1 MKKILSCISLF
12 VLCFMAQVAFAQ
24 KVWYNPAEAQ
34 GNVVRGRT
42 FVDQERDGFYHRF
55 PSSVKSKVNKRVW
68 GQSTRSAGENI
79 VFRTNAKEITVRYT
93 VKSSHAM
100 PHMPAIGVSGVDM
113 YSYDKNGNEVWVPGK
128 YSFRDTVT
136 YTFAPV
142 EIANTRKGEK
152 RFTLYLP
159 LYNEVTWME
168 IGTEE
173 GAKFRFEEE
182 PATLPIVAYGSSICQ
197 GACAS
202 RPAMAWTNI
211 VSRRLGH
218 PVLNLGFSGL
228 AYLEAPVIDV
238 ISEIDA
244 KVYIIDA
251 MPNACSMEYD
261 QLRDTILQA
270 VHQLRGK
277 RAETPI
283 LLVDHLGYPHGK
295 AYAKQRDMEKRAW
308 DAMAEAYKTL
318 QQEGVP
324 HLFHLSHEAI
334 NLPAD
339 GTVEGVHPSD
349 VGMVAYANAYE
360 KILREI
366 LNEPVG
372 SMHTQQPIVQQRD
385 SYNWMDRHL
394 SILKNTEKKHY
405 TRIIFGDSIMH
416 FWGGAPGA
424 PAQRGTDTWEALPG
438 ESLNLGFGHDRVE
451 NLLWRVYHG
460 EIDGVTADKVFIA
473 IGTNNITAGSSDDE
487 IAEGIAFF
495 AKAVRARIPEAEITV
510 MAVLPRR
517 GREDRVEQLNVRLR
531 AMAKENDLKFKDQG
545 KAFLLKDGKVDESLF
560 TDGLHPNGAGY
571 QKIAKGFK

>member
-1 MKKILSCISLF
+1 
-12 VLCFMAQVAFAQ
+12 
-24 KVWYNPAEAQ
+24 
-34 GNVVRGRT
+34 
-42 FVDQERDGFYHRF
+42 
-55 PSSVKSKVNKRVW
+55 
-68 GQSTRSAGENI
+68 
-79 VFRTNAKEITVRYT
+79 
-93 VKSSHAM
+93 
-100 PHMPAIGVSGVDM
+100 M

-136 YTFAPV
+136 YKFTPID
-142 EIANTRKGEK
+142 IANTRKGEK

-173 GAKFRFEEE
+173 GAKFRFEEA

-228 AYLEAPVIDV
+228 AYMEAPVIDV
-238 ISEIDA
+238 ISDIDA

-251 MPNACSMEYD
+251 MPNSCSMEYE

-270 VHQLRGK
+270 VHQIRRK

-308 DAMAEAYKTL
+308 DAMTEAYQIL

-324 HLFHLSHEAI
+324 NLFHLSHEAI
-334 NLPAD
+334 NLPQD
-339 GTVEGVHPSD
+339 GTVEGVHPND
-349 VGMVAYANAYE
+349 YGMVAYADAYE

-372 SMHTQQPIVQQRD
+372 NMHTQQPIVQQRD

-473 IGTNNITAGSSDDE
+473 IGTNNITAGSTDDE

-517 GREDRVEQLNVRLR
+517 GREERVEQLNVRLR
-531 AMAKENDLKFKDQG
+531 AMAKENGLKFKDQG

>member
-24 KVWYNPAEAQ
+24 KVWYNPAEAT

-42 FVDQERDGFYHRF
+42 FIDQERDGFYQRF
-55 PSSVKSKVNKRVW
+55 PSYVKEKVNSRLW
-68 GQSTRSAGENI
+68 AQSTRSAGENI

-93 VKSSHAM
+93 VKTSHAM
-100 PHMPAIGVSGVDM
+100 PHMPATGVSGVDM

-136 YTFAPV
+136 YKFTPID
-142 EIANTRKGEK
+142 IANTRKGEK

-173 GAKFRFEEE
+173 GAKFRFEEA

-218 PVLNLGFSGL
+218 DIQNLGFSGL
-228 AYLEAPVIDV
+228 AMMEAPVIDV
-238 ISEIDA
+238 ISDIDA

-251 MPNACSMEYD
+251 MPNSCSMEYD
-261 QLRDTILQA
+261 QLRDTIIQA
-270 VHQLRGK
+270 VHQIRNK
-277 RAETPI
+277 RHQTPI

-308 DAMAEAYKTL
+308 EAMGEALKVL

-324 HLFHLSHEAI
+324 NLFHLSHEAI
-334 NLPAD
+334 NLPQD
-339 GTVEGVHPSD
+339 GTVEGVHPND
-349 VGMVAYANAYE
+349 YGMVAYADAYE

-372 SMHTQQPIVQQRD
+372 NMHTQQPIVQQRD

-473 IGTNNITAGSSDDE
+473 IGTNNITAGSTDDE

-531 AMAKENDLKFKDQG
+531 AMAKENGLKFKDQG